1 MFPLPNV
8 QLFPGCVMPL
18 HVFEPRYRAM
28 VEDLLDSAGRLVIA
42 TVPEEHVAD
51 LPASPPVYP
60 VAGLGEIGRHERLPD
75 GRFLIWVVGLARVRL
90 CERPSEK
97 VYRLVAVEPLE
108 ETRVEPRERAD
119 ALRASLES
127 AIRSR
132 CNGTK
137 ELPSQAPIGWLADLL
152 LQKLRLPCAAMQ
164 QLYAETDVERRARG
178 ALSEHARRANP

>member
-28 VEDLLDSAGRLVIA
+28 VADLLDSAGRLVIA
-42 TVPEEHVAD
+42 TVPEEHAAE
-51 LPASPPVYP
+51 LSGAPPVYP

-75 GRFLIWVVGLARVRL
+75 GRFLIWVVGLARVRVE
-90 CERPSEK
+90 ERPSGK
-97 VYRLVAVEPLE
+97 PYRLVSAEPLSE
-108 ETRVEPRERAD
+108 AQVSTGERAD

-132 CNGTK
+132 CSGTK
-137 ELPSQAPIGWLADLL
+137 ELPKEAPIGWLADLL
-152 LQKLRLPCAAMQ
+152 LQKIRLPCAAMQ
-164 QLYAETDVERRARG
+164 QLYAECDVERRARG
-178 ALSEHARRANP
+178 ALAEHSRRP